1 MARPRRGAPG
11 SGCKVGGPPV
21 AQANSELSFSAPFHH
36 PLSEPLTAHLE
47 APPRYGGCAYPR
59 LPVPCL
65 WCLCRH
71 WGEPLNGPA
80 ALPHTEGSAGSWVW
94 HQQQP
99 RHVTVLGDADRLLW
113 WPPSPEPGAGRL
125 GELPPPT
132 SLLSPS
138 PCMPSPE
145 KHSKQSFGKTCSFLP
160 SISPGCCLIDFTP

>member
-71 WGEPLNGPA
+71 WGEPLNG
-80 ALPHTEGSAGSWVW
+80 
-94 HQQQP
+94 
-99 RHVTVLGDADRLLW
+99 LL
-113 WPPSPEPGAGRL
+113 PSPTLRGQL
-125 GELPPPT
+125 GLGCGTSSNLGMWQCSEMQTGSCGGPLPQSQVQGGWESCHLPPPSCPPPPACLPQRNT
-132 SLLSPS
+132 LNSPLGRCVPSSPLS
-138 PCMPSPE
+138 
-145 KHSKQSFGKTCSFLP
+145 HQAAA
-160 SISPGCCLIDFTP
+160 

>member
-21 AQANSELSFSAPFHH
+21 TQANSELSCSAPFHH

-47 APPRYGGCAYPR
+47 ALPMHGGCAHPR

-65 WCLCRH
+65 WWLCWHR
-71 WGEPLNGPA
+71 GEPLIGPA
-80 ALPHTEGSAGSWVW
+80 ALPHTEVSAVSRVG

-99 RHVTVLGDADRLLW
+99 RHVAVLGDADRLLW
-113 WPPSPEPGAGRL
+113 SPSPEPGAGRL

-132 SLLSPS
+132 SLPPPS
-138 PCMPSPE
+138 PCTPSPG
-145 KHSKQSFGKTCSFLP
+145 KHPKQSFGKTCSFLP
-160 SISPGCCLIDFTP
+160 CISPGCCLIDFTL

>member
-21 AQANSELSFSAPFHH
+21 TQANSELSCSAPFHH

-47 APPRYGGCAYPR
+47 ALPMHGGCAHPR

-65 WCLCRH
+65 WWLCWH
-71 WGEPLNGPA
+71 QGEPLIGPA
-80 ALPHTEGSAGSWVW
+80 ALPHTEVSAVSRVG

-99 RHVTVLGDADRLLW
+99 RHVAVLGDADRLLW
-113 WPPSPEPGAGRL
+113 SPSPEPGAGRL

-132 SLLSPS
+132 SLPPPS
-138 PCMPSPE
+138 PCTPSPG
-145 KHSKQSFGKTCSFLP
+145 KHPKQSFGKTCSFLP
-160 SISPGCCLIDFTP
+160 CISPGCCLIDFTP